1 MLFHLP
7 KPQTM
12 RKFFIA
18 ILAFVFCFS
27 TLNAGII
34 YVPASSAYNA
44 KIKTIETENSISLK
58 QKNSKGKLFIKVFKN
73 RFEKLVSKKKG
84 GGDKKRVVAAILA
97 LLVGNYGIHDFYLG
111 NKRNGFIKLGLTLI
125 GMALMIAGIL
135 SVATFEAVTWFAALP
150 AIAIIGYVIILG
162 VSIWSLV
169 DFIRILTD
177 KYVPVDGSY
186 TD

>member
-1 MLFHLP
+1 
-7 KPQTM
+7 M
-12 RKFFIA
+12 RKVIFAFFVLI
-18 ILAFVFCFS
+18 FS
-27 TLNAGII
+27 ISNLNAGII
-34 YVPASSAYNA
+34 YFPSNSNYNV
-44 KIKTIETENSISLK
+44 KVGTKESINSGLSK

-73 RFEKLVSKKKG
+73 KFEKLMSNKKS

-135 SVATFEAVTWFAALP
+135 SVATFETVTWFAALP
-150 AIAIIGYVIILG
+150 AIAIIGYVIVLG
-162 VSIWSLV
+162 VSIWSFV
-169 DFIRILTD
+169 DFIRILTG
-177 KYVPVDGSY
+177 KYEPVDGSY